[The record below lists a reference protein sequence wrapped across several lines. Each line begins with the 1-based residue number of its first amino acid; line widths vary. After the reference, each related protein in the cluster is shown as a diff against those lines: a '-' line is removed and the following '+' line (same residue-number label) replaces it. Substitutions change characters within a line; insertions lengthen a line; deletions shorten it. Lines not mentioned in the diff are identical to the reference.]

1 MMLGMKTT
9 MDAVTTGMKEIA
21 EALGGGINEGSLV
34 LIEGETKS
42 GKGVIS
48 QYITY
53 GILHSRDCSVAY
65 YATEYSVQG
74 LVDQMESISLGIKQ
88 DIVTDRVRIISIGSE
103 QFIKS
108 GDKALQLLLRNISGL
123 PARFKLVLID
133 AVSPFI
139 AHARPEVKVNFL
151 QASKELCEQDR
162 SIVLVVDTHIL
173 EGKILHRAHEM
184 SDYYL
189 RLRSQDAILQ
199 PGQVDTRVIKL
210 LEVTK
215 LAGAD
220 RQGQAGIKFE
230 IKPGVGIQILPMV
243 NVRV

>member
-9 MDAVTTGMKEIA
+9 ADTITTGMKEIA
-21 EALGGGINEGSLV
+21 EALGGGINENSLV
-34 LIEGETKS
+34 VVEGEAKS
-42 GKGVIS
+42 GKSVIS
-48 QYITY
+48 QYITH

-65 YATEYSVQG
+65 YATEYSFQG
-74 LVDQMESISLGIKQ
+74 LVEQMDSISLGIRQ
-88 DIVTDRVRIISIGSE
+88 DIVTDRIRINSIGSDK
-103 QFIKS
+103 FLKS
-108 GDKALQLLLRNISGL
+108 GERGLRVLLRNISAM
-123 PARFKLVLID
+123 PARFKLAVID
-133 AVSPFI
+133 TVTPFMAHVS
-139 AHARPEVKVNFL
+139 PEVKVNFL
-151 QASKELCEQDR
+151 QACKEMCGKGR

-199 PGQVDTRVIKL
+199 PGQMDTRVIKI

-220 RQGQAGIKFE
+220 RRGQAGIKFE
-230 IKPGVGIQILPMV
+230 IKPRVGIQILPMV
-243 NVRV
+243 SIRV

>member
-9 MDAVTTGMKEIA
+9 ADTITTGMKEIA

-34 LIEGETKS
+34 LIEGEARS
-42 GKGVIS
+42 GKSVLS

-74 LVDQMESISLGIKQ
+74 LVDQMDSISLGIKQ
-88 DIVTDRVRIISIGSE
+88 DIVTDRIRINSIGSE
-103 QFIKS
+103 KFIKNAER
-108 GDKALQLLLRNISGL
+108 ALPLLLRNISVM
-123 PARFKLVLID
+123 PARFKLAVID
-133 AVSPFI
+133 AVSPFM
-139 AHARPEVKVNFL
+139 AHVQPEVKVNFL
-151 QASKELCEQDR
+151 QACKELCEKGR
-162 SIVLVVDTHIL
+162 SIVLVMDTHIL
-173 EGKILHRAHEM
+173 EGKTLHRAHEM

-199 PGQVDTRVIKL
+199 PGQVDTRVIKI

-220 RQGQAGIKFE
+220 RRGQAGIKFE
-230 IKPGVGIQILPMV
+230 IKPRVGIQILPMV
-243 NVRV
+243 SVRV

>member
-1 MMLGMKTT
+1 MLGMKTT
-9 MDAVTTGMKEIA
+9 SDTITTGMKEIA

-42 GKGVIS
+42 GKSVLS

-53 GILHSRDCSVAY
+53 GILHSRDCSVAC

-74 LVDQMESISLGIKQ
+74 LVDQMDSMSLGIRQ
-88 DIVTDRVRIISIGSE
+88 DIVTDRIRIISIGSE

-108 GDKALQLLLRNISGL
+108 GEKALLLLLKNISRL
-123 PARFKLVLID
+123 PLRFKLVVID
-133 AVSPFI
+133 AVTPFM
-139 AHARPEVKVNFL
+139 AHAHPDVKVNFL
-151 QASKELCEQDR
+151 QACKELCEKGR

-173 EGKILHRAHEM
+173 EGKILNRAHEM

-189 RLRSQDAILQ
+189 RLRSQDAMLQ
-199 PGQVDTRVIKL
+199 PGQVDTRVIKM

-215 LAGAD
+215 LGGAD
-220 RQGQAGIKFE
+220 RRGQAGIKFE
-230 IKPGVGIQILPMV
+230 IKPRVGIQILPMV
-243 NVRV
+243 SVRV